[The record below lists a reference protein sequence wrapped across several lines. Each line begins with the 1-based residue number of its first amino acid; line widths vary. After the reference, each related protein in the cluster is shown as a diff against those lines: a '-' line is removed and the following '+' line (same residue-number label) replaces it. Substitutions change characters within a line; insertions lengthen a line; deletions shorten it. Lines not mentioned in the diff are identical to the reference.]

1 MRHHR
6 ISAETGVLAGRAG
19 VGLKP
24 QHYRTI
30 IETAPQV
37 GFFEVHAE
45 NYMGEGGPPHRWL
58 EQIRNRYPLSLHG
71 VGLSIGGS
79 QPLDRRHLGRLKSLI
94 GRYSPQLFSEHL
106 AWSSHDGVFYNDLL
120 PLPYTTATL
129 RRVSEHIHQ
138 VQETLGQRM
147 LLENPSS
154 YVSFDESSLSETD
167 FIREVQQRTGCGL
180 LLDVNNVVVA
190 SANLGWDPFAYV
202 RAFPLEQ
209 VEEIHLAGH
218 KREAD
223 EHGDPLLIDTHDRP
237 VGDDAWRL
245 YRTAIELA
253 GPIATL
259 IEWDVNIPSWEALHN
274 EAVRAESIMRAA
286 DYSGASGAAS
296 AA

>member
-1 MRHHR
+1 MRHHHT
-6 ISAETGVLAGRAG
+6 SAETVALAGRAG

-30 IETAPQV
+30 IETSPMI

-58 EQIRNRYPLSLHG
+58 EQIRSRYPLSVHG

-79 QPLDRRHLGRLKSLI
+79 RPLDRAHIGRLKSLLQ
-94 GRYSPQLFSEHL
+94 RYSPQLFSEHL
-106 AWSSHDGVFYNDLL
+106 AWSSHYGVFFNDLL
-120 PLPYTTATL
+120 PLPYTLATL
-129 RRVSEHIHQ
+129 GRVVEHIHQ
-138 VQETLGQRM
+138 SQEMLGRRM

-154 YVSFDESSLSETD
+154 YVSFEESTLSETD
-167 FIREVQQRTGCGL
+167 FIREVQKRTGCGL

-190 SANLGWDPFAYV
+190 AANLGWDPFAYV
-202 RAFPLEQ
+202 RAFPLDQ

-237 VGDDAWRL
+237 VGDEAWRL
-245 YRTAIELA
+245 YRAVIELA

-259 IEWDVNIPSWEALHN
+259 IEWDTDIPSWNALQD
-274 EAVRAESIMRAA
+274 EAVRAESVMRTV